1 MSSKPPRVERQQA
14 VRISTAQVEPEGT
27 ARTGLDRTGLD
38 RTEEAITVKFGRC
51 LWRQLSEEKRRKR
64 EEASNCEN

>member
-14 VRISTAQVEPEGT
+14 VRTSIAQVEPEGT
-27 ARTGLDRTGLD
+27 ARTGLD

-64 EEASNCEN
+64 EEA